1 MGNDKEVRLIDANS
15 VCRSIVESIRCAEE
29 WANEAKEQQDTHG
42 LRCATEAKM
51 SLLAMLARIHDEPTV
66 EEEALPLQV
75 VTSEYML
82 QGYLV
87 SDDYFEC
94 PSCSYEFGKTEDVM
108 KKVHLLKLF
117 KELNFCPKCGQKLMR
132 NDNGNL
138 CYRENK

>member
-1 MGNDKEVRLIDANS
+1 MGNNKEVRLIDANALKETLKDLS
-15 VCRSIVESIRCAEE
+15 SASNNVKQRQIEDSIL
-29 WANEAKEQQDTHG
+29 HG
-42 LRCATEAKM
+42 IM
-51 SLLAMLARIHDEPTV
+51 PQIIDDEPTI
-66 EEEALPLQV
+66 EEEVLPLQV

-117 KELNFCPKCGQKLMR
+117 EELNFCPKCGQKLMR

-138 CYRENK
+138 CYKENK

>member
-1 MGNDKEVRLIDANS
+1 MGNDKEVRLIDANALK
-15 VCRSIVESIRCAEE
+15 ESLKNLKAK
-29 WANEAKEQQDTHG
+29 ANNKKYEQGLQD
-42 LRCATEAKM
+42 A
-51 SLLAMLARIHDEPTV
+51 IDDYFPQIIDDEPTI

-75 VTSEYML
+75 TTSEYML

>member
-1 MGNDKEVRLIDANS
+1 MITMKIKEVRLIDANALKETLKDLS
-15 VCRSIVESIRCAEE
+15 SASNNVKQRQIEDSIL
-29 WANEAKEQQDTHG
+29 HG
-42 LRCATEAKM
+42 IM
-51 SLLAMLARIHDEPTV
+51 PQIIDDEPTI

-75 VTSEYML
+75 TTSEYML

-132 NDNGNL
+132 NDNGDL
-138 CYRENK
+138 CYKKG

>member
-1 MGNDKEVRLIDANS
+1 MGNDKEVRLIDANALKEDFMNDYTNYMM
-15 VCRSIVESIRCAEE
+15 ESFRGNHHDTIRISEVI
-29 WANEAKEQQDTHG
+29 Q
-42 LRCATEAKM
+42 
-51 SLLAMLARIHDEPTV
+51 RIEDAPTI
-66 EEEALPLQV
+66 EEEVLPLQV

-94 PSCSYEFGKTEDVM
+94 PSCSYEFGKIEDVT

-117 KELNFCPKCGQKLMR
+117 EELNFRPKCGQKLMR

>member
-1 MGNDKEVRLIDANS
+1 MRAIDADELK
-15 VCRSIVESIRCAEE
+15 ESLKNLKAK
-29 WANEAKEQQDTHG
+29 ANNKKYEQGLQDAIDG
-42 LRCATEAKM
+42 YFPQIIDDA
-51 SLLAMLARIHDEPTV
+51 PTI

-94 PSCSYEFGKTEDVM
+94 PSCSYMFGKTEDVM

-117 KELNFCPKCGQKLMR
+117 KELNFCPKCGQKLMH
-132 NDNGNL
+132 DDDGNL
-138 CYRENK
+138 CYKENK

>member
-1 MGNDKEVRLIDANS
+1 MGNDKEVRLIDANALKKS
-15 VCRSIVESIRCAEE
+15 LKELKAEG
-29 WANEAKEQQDTHG
+29 NNLKYVQGLQDAIDG
-42 LRCATEAKM
+42 YFPQIIDDA
-51 SLLAMLARIHDEPTV
+51 PTI

-94 PSCSYEFGKTEDVM
+94 PSCSYKFGRTEDVTE
-108 KKVHLLKLF
+108 KVHLLKLF

-132 NDNGNL
+132 NDDGNL